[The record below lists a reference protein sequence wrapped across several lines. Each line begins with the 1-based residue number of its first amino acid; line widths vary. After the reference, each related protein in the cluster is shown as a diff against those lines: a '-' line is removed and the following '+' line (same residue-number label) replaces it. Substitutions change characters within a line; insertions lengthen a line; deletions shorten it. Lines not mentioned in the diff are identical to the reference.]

1 VADHIY
7 NAFPERSAMATT
19 ARKTVATALSADELA
34 ELDRVCERQD
44 LSRAEAMRTAIRW
57 FIGRASRLPPADHAT
72 PDEVDSIKRGETE
85 FAHGKCRALEDV
97 QRELG
102 LPTC

>member
-1 VADHIY
+1 
-7 NAFPERSAMATT
+7 MATS
-19 ARKTVATALSADELA
+19 ARKIVATALSADELA

-44 LSRAEAMRTAIRW
+44 LSRAEAVRTAIRW
-57 FIGRASRLPPADHAT
+57 YIDRASRLPPADQAT
-72 PDEVDSIKRGETE
+72 SEELEAIERGEAE
-85 FAHGKCRALEDV
+85 FADGESRALEDV